1 MEMFKDF
8 LLHVSFILFPIF
20 LYHALWLSRTP
31 AHFPKRNKLLITIFA
46 SISSALCIMYPVGS
60 ILDLQTGLQSIPLV
74 LAILYGGYTAGI
86 VAILFSSIV
95 KFVMYGSFL
104 WVGLIVVPIYFFI
117 PFLFYR
123 KWHQYSKMKKLLY
136 GVLIGLSKGIFIYIG
151 LFVVS
156 LMEYSPAFIMQQKFL
171 ELFFSTLYYIFF
183 LVLSIY
189 SVEFVKENA
198 QMRTQL
204 VQSEKLT
211 IVSEL
216 AASVAH
222 EVRNPLTVVRGFIQL
237 LFSSDNAK
245 EPSTNKDYKNLVLSE
260 LDRAQDIITSY
271 LDIAKQN
278 YYQIESLNLS
288 KLLEECASLMT
299 SYANFK
305 SVTIH
310 QSIEPDLYIQ
320 GDETKIKQ
328 VMINLIKNAIE
339 AAPDHEGKIELFAS
353 KENHK
358 ICLYFVDNGVGMT
371 ESQMKKLGEPYYT
384 LKNKGTGL
392 GLTVTFSIIENHHGT
407 IRFKSSLQS
416 GTTVTVKFP
425 EDTRRK

>member
-31 AHFPKRNKLLITIFA
+31 AHFPKTNKLLITVFA
-46 SISSALCIMYPVGS
+46 SISSALCIIYPVGS

-86 VAILFSSIV
+86 VAILISSMV

-104 WVGLIVVPIYFFI
+104 WVGIIVVPIYFFI

-123 KWHQYSKMKKLLY
+123 KWRQYSKLKKLMY
-136 GVLIGLSKGIFIYIG
+136 GVLIGLSKGFFIYIG
-151 LFVVS
+151 LFAVS
-156 LMEYSPAFIMQQKFL
+156 LMEYSPAFIMQQKLL

-189 SVEFVKENA
+189 SIEFVKENA

-237 LFSSDNAK
+237 LFSSDNTK

-339 AAPDHEGKIELFAS
+339 AAPEHEGEIELFAS

-392 GLTVTFSIIENHHGT
+392 GLTVTFSIIENHNGT

>member
-31 AHFPKRNKLLITIFA
+31 AHFPKTNKLLITVFA

-74 LAILYGGYTAGI
+74 LAILYGGYMAGI
-86 VAILFSSIV
+86 VAILISIIV

-104 WVGLIVVPIYFFI
+104 WIGLIVVPIYFFI

-123 KWHQYSKMKKLLY
+123 KWHQYSKPNKLFY
-136 GVLIGLSKGIFIYIG
+136 GVLIGLSKGFFIYIG

-156 LMEYSPAFIMQQKFL
+156 LMAYSPAFIMQQKLL

-189 SVEFVKENA
+189 SIEFVKENA
-198 QMRTQL
+198 EMRSQL

-237 LFSSDNAK
+237 LFSNDNTK
-245 EPSTNKDYKNLVLSE
+245 EPPANKDYKNLVLSE

-320 GDETKIKQ
+320 GDVTKIKQ

-339 AAPDHEGKIELFAS
+339 AAPEHEGKIELFAS

-407 IRFKSSLQS
+407 IRFKSSLAVWNNRHREIS
-416 GTTVTVKFP
+416 
-425 EDTRRK
+425 

>member
-31 AHFPKRNKLLITIFA
+31 AHFPKTNKLLITVFA

-74 LAILYGGYTAGI
+74 LAILYGGYMAGI
-86 VAILFSSIV
+86 VAILISIIV

-104 WVGLIVVPIYFFI
+104 WIGLIVVPIYFFI

-123 KWHQYSKMKKLLY
+123 KWHQYSKPNKLFY
-136 GVLIGLSKGIFIYIG
+136 GVLIGLSKGFFIYIG
-151 LFVVS
+151 LFAVS
-156 LMEYSPAFIMQQKFL
+156 LMAYSPAFIMQQKLL

-189 SVEFVKENA
+189 SIEFVKENA
-198 QMRTQL
+198 EMRSQL

-237 LFSSDNAK
+237 LFSSDNTK
-245 EPSTNKDYKNLVLSE
+245 EPPANKDYKNLVLSE

-320 GDETKIKQ
+320 GDVTKIKQ

-339 AAPDHEGKIELFAS
+339 AAPEHEGKIELFAS

-407 IRFKSSLQS
+407 IRFKSSLQC

>member
-31 AHFPKRNKLLITIFA
+31 AHFPKTNKLLITIFA

-86 VAILFSSIV
+86 VAILASSTV

-104 WVGLIVVPIYFFI
+104 WVGLIVVPIYFFV
-117 PFLFYR
+117 PFLLYR
-123 KWHQYSKMKKLLY
+123 KWRQYPKPKKLLY
-136 GVLIGLSKGIFIYIG
+136 SALIGLSKGVFIYIG
-151 LFVVS
+151 LLVVS
-156 LMEYSPAFIMQQKFL
+156 LLEYSPAFIMQQKFL

-189 SVEFVKENA
+189 CIEFVKENA

-339 AAPDHEGKIELFAS
+339 AAPEHEGKVELFAS
-353 KENHK
+353 KENHR

>member
-1 MEMFKDF
+1 M
-8 LLHVSFILFPIF
+8 
-20 LYHALWLSRTP
+20 A
-31 AHFPKRNKLLITIFA
+31 
-46 SISSALCIMYPVGS
+46 GS
-60 ILDLQTGLQSIPLV
+60 
-74 LAILYGGYTAGI
+74 
-86 VAILFSSIV
+86 VAILISIIV

-104 WVGLIVVPIYFFI
+104 WIGLIVVPIYFFI

-123 KWHQYSKMKKLLY
+123 KWHQYSKPNKLFY
-136 GVLIGLSKGIFIYIG
+136 GVLIGLSKGFFIYIG
-151 LFVVS
+151 LLAVS
-156 LMEYSPAFIMQQKFL
+156 LMAYSPAFIMQQKLL

-189 SVEFVKENA
+189 SIEFVKENA
-198 QMRTQL
+198 EMRTQL

-237 LFSSDNAK
+237 LFSSDHTK
-245 EPSTNKDYKNLVLSE
+245 EPPANKDYKNLVLSE

-320 GDETKIKQ
+320 GDVTKIKQ

-339 AAPDHEGKIELFAS
+339 AAPEHEGKVELFAS

>member
-20 LYHALWLSRTP
+20 LYHAFWLSRTP
-31 AHFPKRNKLLITIFA
+31 AHFPKTNKLLITIFA
-46 SISSALCIMYPVGS
+46 SISSALCIIYPVGS
-60 ILDLQTGLQSIPLV
+60 ILDLQTGLQSVPLV
-74 LAILYGGYTAGI
+74 LAILYGGYTVGGI
-86 VAILFSSIV
+86 AILVSSTV
-95 KFVMYGSFL
+95 KIVMYDSFL
-104 WVGLIVVPIYFFI
+104 WVGLIVVPLYFLI
-117 PFLFYR
+117 PCLFYQ
-123 KWHQYSKMKKLLY
+123 KWKQFSKTKKLMC
-136 GVLIGLSKGIFIYIG
+136 GAVIGLAKSGFIFIG

-156 LMEYSPAFIMQQKFL
+156 LMEYSPAFIMQQKVH
-171 ELFFSTLYYIFF
+171 ELFFSTLYYV
-183 LVLSIY
+183 LVLVISIY
-189 SVEFVKENA
+189 AIEFIKENA
-198 QMRTQL
+198 QMKTQL
-204 VQSEKLT
+204 VHSEKLT

-237 LFSSDNAK
+237 LFSNDSTK
-245 EPSTNKDYKNLVLSE
+245 EQHPSKDYKNLVLSE
-260 LDRAQDIITSY
+260 LDRAQEIITSY

-288 KLLEECASLMT
+288 VLLEECASLMT

-310 QSIEPDLYIQ
+310 KSIETDLYIQ

-328 VMINLIKNAIE
+328 VMINLIKNGIE
-339 AAPDHEGKIELFAS
+339 AAPEHEGKIELLAT

-358 ICLYFVDNGVGMT
+358 ICLYFSDNGVGMT

>member
-31 AHFPKRNKLLITIFA
+31 AHFPKTNKLLITVFA

-74 LAILYGGYTAGI
+74 LAILYGGYMAGI
-86 VAILFSSIV
+86 VAILISIIV

-104 WVGLIVVPIYFFI
+104 WIGLIVVPIYFFI

-123 KWHQYSKMKKLLY
+123 KWHQYSKPNKLFY
-136 GVLIGLSKGIFIYIG
+136 GVLIGLSKGFFIYIG
-151 LFVVS
+151 LLAVS
-156 LMEYSPAFIMQQKFL
+156 LMAYSPAFIMQQKLL

-189 SVEFVKENA
+189 SIEFVKENA
-198 QMRTQL
+198 EMRSQL

-237 LFSSDNAK
+237 LFSSDNTK
-245 EPSTNKDYKNLVLSE
+245 EPPANKDYKNLVLSE

-320 GDETKIKQ
+320 GDVTKIKQ

-339 AAPDHEGKIELFAS
+339 AAPEHEGKIELFAS

-358 ICLYFVDNGVGMT
+358 ICLYFVDNACRYDRKPN
-371 ESQMKKLGEPYYT
+371 EKAWRT
-384 LKNKGTGL
+384 LLHLEK
-392 GLTVTFSIIENHHGT
+392 
-407 IRFKSSLQS
+407 
-416 GTTVTVKFP
+416 
-425 EDTRRK
+425 

>member
-31 AHFPKRNKLLITIFA
+31 AHFPKTNKLLITVFA
-46 SISSALCIMYPVGS
+46 SISSALCIIYPVGS

-86 VAILFSSIV
+86 IAILISSMV

-123 KWHQYSKMKKLLY
+123 KWRQYSKLKKLMY
-136 GVLIGLSKGIFIYIG
+136 GVLIGLSKGFFIYIG
-151 LFVVS
+151 LFAVS
-156 LMEYSPAFIMQQKFL
+156 LMEYSPAFIMRQKLL

-189 SVEFVKENA
+189 SIEFVKENA

-216 AASVAH
+216 GASVAH

-237 LFSSDNAK
+237 LFSSDNTK

-339 AAPDHEGKIELFAS
+339 ATPEHEGEIELFAS

-358 ICLYFVDNGVGMT
+358 ICLCFVDNGVGMT

-407 IRFKSSLQS
+407 IRFKSSAQS

-425 EDTRRK
+425 EDTRKK

>member
-20 LYHALWLSRTP
+20 IYHALWLSRTP
-31 AHFPKRNKLLITIFA
+31 AHFPRTNKLLITIFA

-60 ILDLQTGLQSIPLV
+60 VLDLQTGLQSIPLV
-74 LAILYGGYTAGI
+74 LAILYGGYMTGI
-86 VAILFSSIV
+86 VAILASSFV
-95 KFVMYGSFL
+95 KFIMYGSFL
-104 WVGLIVVPIYFFI
+104 WVGMIVVPIYFLI

-123 KWHQYSKMKKLLY
+123 KWRQYAKLKKLVY
-136 GVLIGLSKGIFIYIG
+136 GVLIGLSKGVIIYIG

-156 LMEYSPAFIMQQKFL
+156 ILDYSPAFIMQQKFL

-189 SVEFVKENA
+189 SIEFVKENA

-288 KLLEECASLMT
+288 KLLEDCASLMT

-328 VMINLIKNAIE
+328 VLINLIKNAIE
-339 AAPDHEGKIELFAS
+339 AAPEHEGKIELFAS

-358 ICLYFVDNGVGMT
+358 VCLYFVDNGVGMT

-407 IRFKSSLQS
+407 IRFKSSLHS

>member
-31 AHFPKRNKLLITIFA
+31 AHFPKTNKLLITIFA

-86 VAILFSSIV
+86 VAILVSSTV

-117 PFLFYR
+117 PFLLYR
-123 KWHQYSKMKKLLY
+123 KWRQYSKQRKLLY
-136 GVLIGLSKGIFIYIG
+136 GVLIALSKGMFIYIG
-151 LFVVS
+151 LLVVS
-156 LMEYSPAFIMQQKFL
+156 LIEYSPAFIMQQKLL

-189 SVEFVKENA
+189 SIEFVKENA

-237 LFSSDNAK
+237 LFSSDNTK

-328 VMINLIKNAIE
+328 VMINLIK
-339 AAPDHEGKIELFAS
+339 LLL
-353 KENHK
+353 
-358 ICLYFVDNGVGMT
+358 LY
-371 ESQMKKLGEPYYT
+371 
-384 LKNKGTGL
+384 
-392 GLTVTFSIIENHHGT
+392 
-407 IRFKSSLQS
+407 
-416 GTTVTVKFP
+416 
-425 EDTRRK
+425 